1 MSESYQSNGELV
13 ASDSTEWDLNG
24 TRYRIVVNVRFES
37 WYTVIVQLMDLSSPA
52 KHDRIDLK
60 EFAVMDENRLQDKIE
75 RVTESMKAT
84 AEERENAKDLDVA
97 ISV

>member
-1 MSESYQSNGELV
+1 
-13 ASDSTEWDLNG
+13 
-24 TRYRIVVNVRFES
+24 VVNVRFES
-37 WYTVIVQLMDLSSPA
+37 WYTVIVQLLDLSSPA